1 MTLSIRRPSINMRW
15 MINTVLLIATFGL
28 TSITRAEGD
37 APPASGA
44 EVDAP
49 HHVIGM
55 SYNDYVTGSIV
66 GTLFGFGSGHALQGR
81 YADNG
86 WKFTATEIAAVG
98 IIAASLAPCKSDFF
112 SSHALT
118 LNQRLDKCQKTGL
131 VVGNLLGAATHL
143 YEVFD
148 LWLTP
153 NPALH
158 HHFFGGTNTDAN
170 TWRLALSPPL
180 GNTAGSLN
188 LTFDF

>member
-1 MTLSIRRPSINMRW
+1 MTLSIPRASINLRLI
-15 MINTVLLIATFGL
+15 INPIILIVTFGL
-28 TSITRAEGD
+28 TSITRAEGGET
-37 APPASGA
+37 PASGA
-44 EVDAP
+44 GVDTP
-49 HHVIGM
+49 RHIIGM
-55 SYNDYVTGSIV
+55 SYDDYVTGSIV

-118 LNQRLDKCQKTGL
+118 LNQRLEKCQKTGL
-131 VVGNLLGAATHL
+131 VVGNLLGAATHI

-158 HHFFGGTNTDAN
+158 HHFFGGTNPDAN

-180 GNTAGSLN
+180 GNAAGSLN
-188 LTFDF
+188 LTLNF